1 MDAEG
6 LRTLLHLTAR
16 TTFVFFVCAF
26 AGNALRDLWPGAFS
40 AWLARQRDWFLL
52 ATAVSHT
59 FHLAAIIAFF
69 HVIGWSHLKLV
80 TLIGG
85 GSVYLL
91 IYGLALVAAVRLRS
105 RREVF
110 LLRRPKFEAFAMYLI
125 WLIFALAFVPRIVSG
140 WPVYSFFGIVA
151 LAVLVLRII
160 CLVQHRRAMAA
171 TT

>member
-1 MDAEG
+1 MSPDS

-26 AGNALRDLWPGAFS
+26 AGNALRDLWPNPLS

-52 ATAVSHT
+52 AVATSHT

-69 HVIGWSHLKLV
+69 EAIGWSHLNLV
-80 TLIGG
+80 TVIGG

-91 IYGLALVAAVRLRS
+91 IYGLAIIAARRLRS
-105 RREVF
+105 RREIF
-110 LLRRPKFEAFAMYLI
+110 LLRPKFEAFAMYLI

-140 WPVYSFFGIVA
+140 WPVYSFFGLVA
-151 LAVLVLRII
+151 LAALLIRLA
-160 CLVQHRRAMAA
+160 CLVRHRRSMAA
-171 TT
+171 SV

>member
-1 MDAEG
+1 MSVDG

-26 AGNALRDLWPGAFS
+26 AGNALRDLRPGVFS

-52 ATAVSHT
+52 AAATSHT

-69 HVIGWSHLKLV
+69 QVIGWSHLMLV
-80 TLIGG
+80 TLVGG

-91 IYGLALVAAVRLRS
+91 IYGLAIVAFLRLCHG
-105 RREVF
+105 REVF

-125 WLIFALAFVPRIVSG
+125 WLIFALAFVPRLVSG
-140 WPVYSFFGIVA
+140 WPLYSFFGIVA
-151 LAVLVLRII
+151 LAALFVRVI
-160 CLVQHRRAMAA
+160 CLVRHRRAMAA
-171 TT
+171 KV